1 MEIDACSVT
10 QIQSHRY
17 SIEGAEKPVSG
28 VNPACEEDY
37 TIEAF
42 WTQLVWPYLL
52 RPGREGQAEGREG
65 QEGRERPGRL
75 RGSCACASSS
85 S

>member
-1 MEIDACSVT
+1 MEIDACSAT

-28 VNPACEEDY
+28 ANPACARDY
-37 TIEAF
+37 TIEGRR
-42 WTQLVWPYLL
+42 TQPVWPYLL
-52 RPGREGQAEGREG
+52 QPGREGQAAGREG

-75 RGSCACASSS
+75 RG
-85 S
+85 